1 MSDRGRGEPE
11 GVVDLRRLDLAPG
24 GGARVD
30 VPVRLPDMTLGG
42 QAYAPEPREVEARVD
57 VGSSGSGVSLRLRFA
72 TSLEGPC
79 QRCLA
84 TSSVDIA
91 VDAREFQAS
100 GREGA
105 DEPDDDLDCEYL
117 SGPMRME
124 LDVSAWARD
133 AVAEALPMS
142 VLCREEC
149 AGLCPRCGAD
159 LNEGPCDCTD
169 DEMDPRWAALEE
181 LRRKLDP
188 GGDAAG

>member
-1 MSDRGRGEPE
+1 MSDHGRGEPE
-11 GVVDLRRLDLAPG
+11 GVIDLRRLDLAPG
-24 GGARVD
+24 AGARVD
-30 VPVRLPDMTLGG
+30 VPVRLPEMTLGG
-42 QAYAPEPREVEARVD
+42 QAYAPVPGEVEARVD
-57 VGSSGSGVSLRLRFA
+57 VGSSGSGVGLRLRFA
-72 TSLEGPC
+72 TSLHGPC

-84 TSSVDIA
+84 ESSVDIA

-100 GREGA
+100 GRADA

-133 AVAEALPMS
+133 AMAEALPMS

-181 LRRKLDP
+181 LRKRLDE
-188 GGDAAG
+188 GGEPAE

>member
-1 MSDRGRGEPE
+1 MPERGRGEPE
-11 GVVDLRRLDLAPG
+11 GVIDLRRLDLAPG
-24 GGARVD
+24 AGARVELP
-30 VPVRLPDMTLGG
+30 VPLPDMTLGG
-42 QAYAPEPREVEARVD
+42 QAYAPDPRAVEARVD
-57 VGSSGSGVSLRLRFA
+57 VGSSGSGMGLRLRFA
-72 TSLEGPC
+72 TSLRGPC

-84 TSSVDIA
+84 SSSVDIA

-100 GREGA
+100 GRGEG

-159 LNEGPCDCTD
+159 LNAGPCDCTD

-181 LRRKLDP
+181 LRSKLDP